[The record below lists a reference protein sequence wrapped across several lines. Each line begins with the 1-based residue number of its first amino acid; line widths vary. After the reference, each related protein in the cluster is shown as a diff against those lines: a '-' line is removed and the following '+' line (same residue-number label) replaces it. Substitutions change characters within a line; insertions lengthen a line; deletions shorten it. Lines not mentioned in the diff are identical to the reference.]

1 MVKFSDCVEKRF
13 VCNFFFF
20 QNHAEA
26 LTLEG
31 TGIENLVSAAC
42 LCRERNQKVR
52 FIQGFD
58 LTDGIGT
65 GTGDDNIGQ
74 SKQISQFLP
83 DIFILYIT
91 FCIDKTFVQ
100 FALAAQMDYLKILQK
115 FRKDQTDIL

>member
-1 MVKFSDCVEKRF
+1 MVELSDCVEKRF

-31 TGIENLVSAAC
+31 TGIENLVSTAC

-58 LTDGIGT
+58 
-65 GTGDDNIGQ
+65 
-74 SKQISQFLP
+74 FLP
-83 DIFILYIT
+83 FFTYFIQSFAGDEPFTGCFLKKKKKEKHVGKNSY
-91 FCIDKTFVQ
+91 FVELEIKRRED
-100 FALAAQMDYLKILQK
+100 FI
-115 FRKDQTDIL
+115 